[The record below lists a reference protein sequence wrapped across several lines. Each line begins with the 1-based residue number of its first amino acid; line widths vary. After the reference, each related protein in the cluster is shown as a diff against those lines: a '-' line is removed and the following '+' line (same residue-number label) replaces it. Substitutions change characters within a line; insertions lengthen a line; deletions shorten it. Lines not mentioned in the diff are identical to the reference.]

1 MHKEAHHSGHNVSHH
16 VIKKNRTV
24 VALVLF
30 LVMSSALAL
39 YFTFEPTSCETL
51 ECFQDHMV
59 VCKPASFV
67 NENREASWR
76 YAIQRLTDKGCVIE
90 VTLLQAKEG
99 ELHLRNFEGDSM
111 LCTYPR
117 GVIAYPD
124 KDMSLC
130 HGLLK
135 EDLQGLII
143 EKLHGYIINNLDD
156 IKNEFSRIEA
166 DRTLQR

>member
-1 MHKEAHHSGHNVSHH
+1 MHKEAHHFRHNIAHH
-16 VIKKNRTV
+16 AIKKDRTI

-30 LVMSSALAL
+30 LVVSGALAL
-39 YFTFEPTSCETL
+39 YFTFKPASCESL

-59 VCKPASFV
+59 VCKQASFV

-76 YAIQRLTDKGCVIE
+76 YTIQRLTDKGCAIE

-99 ELHLRNFEGDSM
+99 ELHLRAFEGDSM

-117 GVIAYPD
+117 GVLAYPD
-124 KDMSLC
+124 KDMFLC

-143 EKLHGYIINNLDD
+143 EKLHGYIIKNLDD
-156 IKNEFSRIEA
+156 IKDEFNRIEA
-166 DRTLQR
+166 NKEIA